1 MARHKQPTSFR
12 FDAETKDMLER
23 FAAWK
28 GVAAASIV
36 TQLIRDAF
44 HANETA
50 IRRFEKR
57 RAESKGEPQ

>member
-1 MARHKQPTSFR
+1 MSDRPVSFR
-12 FDAETKDMLER
+12 FDAETKAMLER

-28 GVAAASIV
+28 GGNQTIIL

-57 RAESKGEPQ
+57 RAESEGEPQ

>member
-1 MARHKQPTSFR
+1 MSNRPASFR
-12 FDAETKDMLER
+12 FDAETKDMLKR

-28 GVAAASIV
+28 GGDLTTIL

-50 IRRFEKR
+50 IRRYEKR
-57 RAESKGEPQ
+57 KAESQGEQQ